1 MIQVLFICLGNICR
15 SPMAEA
21 VFRHLVT
28 QAGLQDRIE
37 ILSAGASQWHVG
49 EPAHRGTLAVL
60 RQADIAH
67 QGRARQVTP
76 ADLRAADYIVTM
88 DQDNIYDLQRLDLRG
103 DLDGKTHR
111 LMEFAP
117 ANFPRDIPDPY
128 YDNNFD
134 YTYKLVVAGCR
145 GLLAFL
151 QERGMGLP

>member
-76 ADLRAADYIVTM
+76 ADQKI
-88 DQDNIYDLQRLDLRG
+88 I
-103 DLDGKTHR
+103 K
-111 LMEFAP
+111 
-117 ANFPRDIPDPY
+117 
-128 YDNNFD
+128 
-134 YTYKLVVAGCR
+134 
-145 GLLAFL
+145 
-151 QERGMGLP
+151 